1 MGYKIKYYFDSD
13 THFLFEIK
21 NENTKETD
29 KSKIYSWILIDKT
42 SLEITYLNFVSMDE
56 EGRTFKEGRF
66 NIYGNSASLH
76 LEDKLIIFIPERVNI
91 DTYSI
96 LINAFAQNLNDI

>member
-13 THFLFEIK
+13 RHFLFEIK

-29 KSKIYSWILIDKT
+29 KSKIYSWILIDKI

-76 LEDKLIIFIPERVNI
+76 LDNNLLLFTQEHINI
-91 DTYSI
+91 HTYNI
-96 LINAFAQNLNDI
+96 LINAFAENLNHI